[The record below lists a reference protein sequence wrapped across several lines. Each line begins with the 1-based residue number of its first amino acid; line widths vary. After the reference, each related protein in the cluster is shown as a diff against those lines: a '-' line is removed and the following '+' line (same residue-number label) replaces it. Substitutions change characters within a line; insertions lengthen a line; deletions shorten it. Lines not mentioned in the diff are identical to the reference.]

1 MMLQTE
7 AELNRSSKYSE
18 LAALSGMTP
27 SFLMNTGDLSDEEM
41 YAGDLTWR
49 EQEVLTLLAER
60 LTNREIAHRLHLA
73 ESTVKDY
80 VGRILSKLYVKNR
93 REAVGRAEALGLLGL
108 RRKSLVGPPT
118 HLPAEPTPFV
128 GRREELAEIKRC
140 LAETRLL
147 TLTGPGGMG
156 KTRLALRAAVAAADG
171 FEDGIFFVSLA
182 PIRSVEHIIQTI
194 AEAVKFPVATHEDP
208 QQQLLRYLQRKQLL
222 LVMDNFEHLL
232 EGAGIVSEILRSAPG
247 AKILATSRERLN
259 LQSETILNVGG
270 MSFPD
275 QAGPKDTRNYD
286 AIDLFVQSAKRVQPG
301 FDPSPDELG
310 QIANI
315 CQIVQGMPL
324 AIELGAAWLHILDVD
339 EIGEELERGLDILA
353 GEVRDAPERHRSIRA
368 VFDHSWLLLSRA
380 EQEIFMRLSVF
391 RGGFTRE
398 AAQQVAGASL
408 QLLAGL
414 VNKSL
419 LSRDPGSGRLEVHE
433 LLRQYAQ
440 ERIEETPE
448 VSVAAQESHAAYYA
462 EFMRR
467 RWQHLKDNRQM
478 RALAEIEV
486 DIENV
491 RAAWRTYLLQ
501 GNAPQLWKFINSLWQ
516 VYWVRGWNHAGMEL
530 FAEAARALE
539 GEEDEESTALRA
551 VAMAHQGYFMAWLGR
566 SDQGYEL
573 AKESVE
579 ILQQLNH
586 PEALVFAYESMSVNA
601 NFLDRM
607 TDETEAINTMLKIA
621 TEIDDKWLIA
631 YALFPVSWV
640 ALVKEDYAKARRI
653 AESSLILKE
662 EIGDVIGSTLSLLG
676 LGRVAL
682 ARGELEEA
690 RGFFQRCLKK
700 SEEIGYHYTLQ
711 NSSKY
716 LGKVALSMGNIA
728 EAENY
733 LVQSLTISREIGLVR
748 DIVNL
753 LYEFA
758 CLRVAQDHPEQAAEL
773 LALVLQ
779 HPASH
784 QARLLEGRIRDSAM
798 DLLAKLQ
805 QELSKE
811 TFEAALERGQE
822 LEVDGVIA
830 ELLGPKH

>member
-1 MMLQTE
+1 M
-7 AELNRSSKYSE
+7 KP
-18 LAALSGMTP
+18 GIV
-27 SFLMNTGDLSDEEM
+27 MNKHGSTGEER
-41 YAGDLTWR
+41 YADDLTWR
-49 EQEVLTLLAER
+49 EQEVLILLAER
-60 LTNREIAHRLHLA
+60 LTNREIADRLHLA

-93 REAVGRAEALGLLGL
+93 REAVERAKALGLLEL
-108 RRKSLVGPPT
+108 RRKSVARPPT
-118 HLPAEPTPFV
+118 NLPAEPTPFV
-128 GRREELAEIKRC
+128 GRRDELAEIGRC
-140 LAETRLL
+140 LVATRLL
-147 TLTGPGGMG
+147 TLTGPGGIG
-156 KTRLALRAAVAAADG
+156 KTRLALKAAEVAADD

-182 PIRSVEHIIQTI
+182 PIRSAEDVVQTI

-208 QQQLLRYLQRKQLL
+208 QYQLLRYLQRRQLL
-222 LVMDNFEHLL
+222 LVMDNFEQLL
-232 EGAGIVSEILRSAPG
+232 EGVGIASEILRSAPG
-247 AKILATSRERLN
+247 VKILATSRERLN
-259 LQSETILNVGG
+259 LQSETVLNVGG
-270 MSFPD
+270 MAFPD
-275 QAGPKDTRNYD
+275 QAGSKDARNYD
-286 AIDLFVQSAKRVQPG
+286 AIALFVQSANKVRPG
-301 FDPSPDELG
+301 FDPSPDELE

-315 CQIVQGMPL
+315 CQMVQGMPL
-324 AIELGAAWLHILDVD
+324 AIELATAWLHILNVNA
-339 EIGEELERGLDILA
+339 IAEELEKGLDILA
-353 GEVRDAPERHRSIRA
+353 TEVRDAPERHRSIRA
-368 VFDHSWLLLSRA
+368 VFDYSWSLLDQT
-380 EQEIFMRLSVF
+380 EQEIFMLLSVF

-398 AAQQVAGASL
+398 AAQQVAGAPL
-408 QLLAGL
+408 QLLAAL
-414 VNKSL
+414 VNKSF
-419 LSRDPGSGRLEVHE
+419 LSRDPDSDRLKVHE

-440 ERIEETPE
+440 QRLGETPE
-448 VSVAAQESHAAYYA
+448 ASVDAQAAHAAYYA
-462 EFMRR
+462 EFMQQ

-478 RALAEIEV
+478 LALAEIEA

-491 RAAWRTYLLQ
+491 RAAWRCYLDQ
-501 GNAPQLWKFINSLWQ
+501 GNAAQMWKFINGLWQ

-530 FAEAARALE
+530 FAEAARVLQ
-539 GEEDEESTALRA
+539 GEEDQDSAALGA
-551 VAMAHQGYFMAWLGR
+551 VAMAHQGYFMAWLGLA
-566 SDQGYEL
+566 DQGYEL

-586 PEALVFAYESMSVNA
+586 PEALVFAYESISVNA

-640 ALVKEDYAKARRI
+640 ALVKEDYAEARRI

-682 ARGELEEA
+682 ARGEHEEA

-700 SEEIGYHYTLQ
+700 SEETGYHYTLQ

-728 EAENY
+728 EAEHY
-733 LVQSLTISREIGLVR
+733 LVRSLTISGEIGLVR

-758 CLRVAQDHPEQAAEL
+758 CLRVAQNHTTQAVEL

-779 HPASH
+779 HPASY
-784 QARLLEGRIRDSAM
+784 QARLLEGRIRDSAK
-798 DLLAKLQ
+798 DLLAKLADELP
-805 QELSKE
+805 QE
-811 TFEAALERGQE
+811 TYTAALERGQE
-822 LEVDGVIA
+822 LEVDGVVA
-830 ELLGPKH
+830 ELLGSRC